1 MWKFFL
7 FTLKIDTSIIILSE
21 LGLRY
26 YMDYKNELRELFN
39 IFNETNKAYNE
50 LASKVGLSYNQMV
63 ILYYLQSHYN
73 VTQKNIVNDMLIPKQ
88 TINTILNNWINAG
101 YISFENKL
109 TKKNKI
115 ILLTEF
121 GKKELELKIT
131 FVMDKEAIILERLG
145 DVTKSL
151 VLSNLNYL
159 KIMKEVIKNEE

>member
-1 MWKFFL
+1 M
-7 FTLKIDTSIIILSE
+7 
-21 LGLRY
+21 
-26 YMDYKNELRELFN
+26 RELFN

-63 ILYYLQSHYN
+63 ILYYLQSHNN

-109 TKKNKI
+109 TKKNKV
-115 ILLTEF
+115 ILLTEY
-121 GKKELELKIT
+121 GKKELEPKIT
-131 FVMDKEAIILERLG
+131 YVMDKEATILKRLG
-145 DVTKSL
+145 KEANSL

-159 KIMKEVIKNEE
+159 KIMEEVIKNEE

>member
-1 MWKFFL
+1 
-7 FTLKIDTSIIILSE
+7 
-21 LGLRY
+21 
-26 YMDYKNELRELFN
+26 MDYKNELRELFN

-121 GKKELELKIT
+121 GKKEPEPKIT

>member
-1 MWKFFL
+1 
-7 FTLKIDTSIIILSE
+7 
-21 LGLRY
+21 
-26 YMDYKNELRELFN
+26 MDYKNELRELFN

-88 TINTILNNWINAG
+88 RINTILNNWINAG

-121 GKKELELKIT
+121 GKKELEPKIT

>member
-1 MWKFFL
+1 
-7 FTLKIDTSIIILSE
+7 
-21 LGLRY
+21 
-26 YMDYKNELRELFN
+26 MDYKNELRELFN

-50 LASKVGLSYNQMV
+50 RASKVGLSYNQMV

-121 GKKELELKIT
+121 GKKELEPKIT

>member
-1 MWKFFL
+1 
-7 FTLKIDTSIIILSE
+7 
-21 LGLRY
+21 
-26 YMDYKNELRELFN
+26 MDYKNELRELFN

-63 ILYYLQSHYN
+63 ILYYLQSHNN

-109 TKKNKI
+109 TKKNKV
-115 ILLTEF
+115 ILLTEY
-121 GKKELELKIT
+121 GKKELEPKIT
-131 FVMDKEAIILERLG
+131 YVMDKEATILKRLG
-145 DVTKSL
+145 KEANSL

-159 KIMKEVIKNEE
+159 KIMEEVIKNEE

>member
-1 MWKFFL
+1 
-7 FTLKIDTSIIILSE
+7 
-21 LGLRY
+21 
-26 YMDYKNELRELFN
+26 MDYKNELRELFN

-63 ILYYLQSHYN
+63 ILYYLQSHNN

-121 GKKELELKIT
+121 GKKELEPKIT
-131 FVMDKEAIILERLG
+131 FAMDKEAIILERLG

>member
-1 MWKFFL
+1 
-7 FTLKIDTSIIILSE
+7 
-21 LGLRY
+21 
-26 YMDYKNELRELFN
+26 MDYKNELRELFN

-63 ILYYLQSHYN
+63 ILYYLQSHNN

-109 TKKNKI
+109 TKKNKV
-115 ILLTEF
+115 ILLTEYD
-121 GKKELELKIT
+121 KKELEPKIT
-131 FVMDKEAIILERLG
+131 YVMDKEATILKRLG
-145 DVTKSL
+145 KEANSL

-159 KIMKEVIKNEE
+159 KIMEEVIKNEE

>member
-1 MWKFFL
+1 
-7 FTLKIDTSIIILSE
+7 
-21 LGLRY
+21 
-26 YMDYKNELRELFN
+26 MDYKNELRELFN

-109 TKKNKI
+109 TKKNKS

-121 GKKELELKIT
+121 GKKELEPKIT

>member
-1 MWKFFL
+1 
-7 FTLKIDTSIIILSE
+7 
-21 LGLRY
+21 
-26 YMDYKNELRELFN
+26 MDYKNELRELFN

-121 GKKELELKIT
+121 VKKELEPKIT

>member
-1 MWKFFL
+1 
-7 FTLKIDTSIIILSE
+7 
-21 LGLRY
+21 
-26 YMDYKNELRELFN
+26 MDYKNELRELFN

-63 ILYYLQSHYN
+63 ILYYLQSHNN

-121 GKKELELKIT
+121 DKKELEPKIT

>member
-1 MWKFFL
+1 
-7 FTLKIDTSIIILSE
+7 
-21 LGLRY
+21 
-26 YMDYKNELRELFN
+26 MDYKNELRELFN

-88 TINTILNNWINAG
+88 TINTILNNWINAA

-121 GKKELELKIT
+121 GKKELEPKIT

-159 KIMKEVIKNEE
+159 KIMNEVIKNEE

>member
-1 MWKFFL
+1 
-7 FTLKIDTSIIILSE
+7 
-21 LGLRY
+21 
-26 YMDYKNELRELFN
+26 MDYKNELRELFN

-109 TKKNKI
+109 TKKNNI

-121 GKKELELKIT
+121 GKKELEPKIT

>member
-1 MWKFFL
+1 
-7 FTLKIDTSIIILSE
+7 
-21 LGLRY
+21 
-26 YMDYKNELRELFN
+26 MDYKNELRELFN

-109 TKKNKI
+109 TK
-115 ILLTEF
+115 
-121 GKKELELKIT
+121 IT

>member
-1 MWKFFL
+1 
-7 FTLKIDTSIIILSE
+7 
-21 LGLRY
+21 
-26 YMDYKNELRELFN
+26 MDYKNELRELFN

-88 TINTILNNWINAG
+88 TINTILNNWINEG

-121 GKKELELKIT
+121 GKKELEPKIT
-131 FVMDKEAIILERLG
+131 FVMDKEAIIL
-145 DVTKSL
+145 
-151 VLSNLNYL
+151 
-159 KIMKEVIKNEE
+159 

>member
-1 MWKFFL
+1 
-7 FTLKIDTSIIILSE
+7 
-21 LGLRY
+21 
-26 YMDYKNELRELFN
+26 MDYKNELRELFN

-109 TKKNKI
+109 TKKNMI

-121 GKKELELKIT
+121 GKKELEPKIT

-159 KIMKEVIKNEE
+159 KIMKEVIKN

>member
-1 MWKFFL
+1 
-7 FTLKIDTSIIILSE
+7 
-21 LGLRY
+21 
-26 YMDYKNELRELFN
+26 MDYKNELRELFN

-121 GKKELELKIT
+121 GKK
-131 FVMDKEAIILERLG
+131 
-145 DVTKSL
+145 
-151 VLSNLNYL
+151 
-159 KIMKEVIKNEE
+159 

>member
-1 MWKFFL
+1 
-7 FTLKIDTSIIILSE
+7 
-21 LGLRY
+21 
-26 YMDYKNELRELFN
+26 MDYKNELRELFN

-121 GKKELELKIT
+121 DKKELEPKIT

>member
-1 MWKFFL
+1 
-7 FTLKIDTSIIILSE
+7 
-21 LGLRY
+21 
-26 YMDYKNELRELFN
+26 MDYKNELRELFN

-50 LASKVGLSYNQMV
+50 LANKVGLSYNQMV

-121 GKKELELKIT
+121 AKKELEPKIT

-159 KIMKEVIKNEE
+159 KIMKEVIKNKE

>member
-1 MWKFFL
+1 
-7 FTLKIDTSIIILSE
+7 
-21 LGLRY
+21 
-26 YMDYKNELRELFN
+26 MDYKNELIELFN

-50 LASKVGLSYNQMV
+50 LASKDGLSYNQMV
-63 ILYYLQSHYN
+63 ILYYIQSHNN

-121 GKKELELKIT
+121 GKKELEPKIT
-131 FVMDKEAIILERLG
+131 YVMDKEAIILERLG

>member
-1 MWKFFL
+1 
-7 FTLKIDTSIIILSE
+7 
-21 LGLRY
+21 
-26 YMDYKNELRELFN
+26 MDYKNELRELFN

-121 GKKELELKIT
+121 GKKELERKIT

>member
-1 MWKFFL
+1 
-7 FTLKIDTSIIILSE
+7 
-21 LGLRY
+21 
-26 YMDYKNELRELFN
+26 MDYKNELRELFN

>member
-1 MWKFFL
+1 
-7 FTLKIDTSIIILSE
+7 
-21 LGLRY
+21 
-26 YMDYKNELRELFN
+26 MDYKNELRELFN

-50 LASKVGLSYNQMV
+50 LASKFGLSYNQMV

-121 GKKELELKIT
+121 GKKELEPKIT

>member
-1 MWKFFL
+1 
-7 FTLKIDTSIIILSE
+7 
-21 LGLRY
+21 
-26 YMDYKNELRELFN
+26 
-39 IFNETNKAYNE
+39 
-50 LASKVGLSYNQMV
+50 MV

-121 GKKELELKIT
+121 AEFGKKELEPKIT

>member
-1 MWKFFL
+1 
-7 FTLKIDTSIIILSE
+7 
-21 LGLRY
+21 
-26 YMDYKNELRELFN
+26 MDYKNELRELFN
-39 IFNETNKAYNE
+39 IFNEINKAYNE

-121 GKKELELKIT
+121 GKKELEAKIT

>member
-1 MWKFFL
+1 
-7 FTLKIDTSIIILSE
+7 
-21 LGLRY
+21 
-26 YMDYKNELRELFN
+26 MDYKNELRELFN

-63 ILYYLQSHYN
+63 ILYYLQTHNN

-109 TKKNKI
+109 TKKNKV
-115 ILLTEF
+115 ILLTEY
-121 GKKELELKIT
+121 GKKELEPKIT
-131 FVMDKEAIILERLG
+131 YVMDKEATILKRLG
-145 DVTKSL
+145 KEANSL

-159 KIMKEVIKNEE
+159 KIMEEVIKNEE

>member
-1 MWKFFL
+1 
-7 FTLKIDTSIIILSE
+7 
-21 LGLRY
+21 
-26 YMDYKNELRELFN
+26 MDYKNELRELFN

-121 GKKELELKIT
+121 GKKELEPKIA

>member
-1 MWKFFL
+1 
-7 FTLKIDTSIIILSE
+7 
-21 LGLRY
+21 
-26 YMDYKNELRELFN
+26 
-39 IFNETNKAYNE
+39 
-50 LASKVGLSYNQMV
+50 
-63 ILYYLQSHYN
+63 
-73 VTQKNIVNDMLIPKQ
+73 MLIPKQ

-121 GKKELELKIT
+121 GKKELEPKIT

-159 KIMKEVIKNEE
+159 KIMKEVIKMKNNMDKCFTFKQILKFTLPSIIMMMFFLFIQLSMVFLFLIMLVQRP

>member
-1 MWKFFL
+1 
-7 FTLKIDTSIIILSE
+7 
-21 LGLRY
+21 
-26 YMDYKNELRELFN
+26 MDYKNELRELFN

-88 TINTILNNWINAG
+88 TINTILNNWINAD

-121 GKKELELKIT
+121 GKKELKPKIT

>member
-1 MWKFFL
+1 
-7 FTLKIDTSIIILSE
+7 
-21 LGLRY
+21 
-26 YMDYKNELRELFN
+26 MDYKNELRELFN

-121 GKKELELKIT
+121 CKKELEPKIT

>member
-1 MWKFFL
+1 MEIFL
-7 FTLKIDTSIIILSE
+7 LTLKIDTSIIIQSE
-21 LGLRY
+21 LGLMY

-121 GKKELELKIT
+121 GKKELEPKIT

>member
-1 MWKFFL
+1 
-7 FTLKIDTSIIILSE
+7 
-21 LGLRY
+21 
-26 YMDYKNELRELFN
+26 MDYKNELIELFN

-63 ILYYLQSHYN
+63 ILYYLQSHNN

-121 GKKELELKIT
+121 GKKELEPKIT
-131 FVMDKEAIILERLG
+131 YIMDKEAIILERLG
-145 DVTKSL
+145 AVTKSL

>member
-1 MWKFFL
+1 
-7 FTLKIDTSIIILSE
+7 
-21 LGLRY
+21 
-26 YMDYKNELRELFN
+26 MDYKNELIELFN

-63 ILYYLQSHYN
+63 ILYYLQSHNN

-109 TKKNKI
+109 TKKNKV
-115 ILLTEF
+115 ILLTEY
-121 GKKELELKIT
+121 GKKELEPKIT
-131 FVMDKEAIILERLG
+131 YVMDKEATILKRLG
-145 DVTKSL
+145 KEANSL

-159 KIMKEVIKNEE
+159 KIMEEVIKNEE

>member
-1 MWKFFL
+1 
-7 FTLKIDTSIIILSE
+7 
-21 LGLRY
+21 
-26 YMDYKNELRELFN
+26 MDYKNELRELFN

-121 GKKELELKIT
+121 RKKELEPKIT

>member
-1 MWKFFL
+1 
-7 FTLKIDTSIIILSE
+7 
-21 LGLRY
+21 
-26 YMDYKNELRELFN
+26 MDYKNELRELFN

-121 GKKELELKIT
+121 GKNELEPKIT

>member
-1 MWKFFL
+1 
-7 FTLKIDTSIIILSE
+7 
-21 LGLRY
+21 
-26 YMDYKNELRELFN
+26 MDYKNELRELFN

-50 LASKVGLSYNQMV
+50 LANKVGLSYNQMV

-121 GKKELELKIT
+121 GKKELEPKIT
-131 FVMDKEAIILERLG
+131 FVMDKKAIILERLG

>member
-1 MWKFFL
+1 
-7 FTLKIDTSIIILSE
+7 
-21 LGLRY
+21 
-26 YMDYKNELRELFN
+26 MDYKNELRELFN

-121 GKKELELKIT
+121 GKKELEPKIT
-131 FVMDKEAIILERLG
+131 FDMDKEAIILERLG

>member
-1 MWKFFL
+1 MPQTNNNAIL
-7 FTLKIDTSIIILSE
+7 TSECLQETIKLA
-21 LGLRY
+21 
-26 YMDYKNELRELFN
+26 ELFN

-121 GKKELELKIT
+121 GKKELEPKIT